1 MIRKAIESYFSD
13 ATIDSA
19 NKCAQRLIQCL
30 PDQKKIKNNRVLL
43 AYGGGKD
50 SSYMVAWVKYI
61 HNIVLEEKGETFR
74 LRIVT
79 NRHAGM
85 NDKVMENI
93 DNAYRA
99 LGLYDDKSVEC
110 LIVDGLLV
118 RYFERY
124 LLMPESVR
132 IQNRTDVLMSGHRFQ
147 ADARSTFCNA
157 CNLSMMNS
165 FGMASQ
171 WEGGVDVVITGDS
184 SKEQTAYFAWVRHLS
199 RLFNRQAIDEGRGF
213 SSFLKT
219 LDGVAKG
226 YFENIYGPGNV
237 TSEHRIAHALV
248 RDPIFFNIYQD
259 AAYESGE
266 HWSLLTE
273 FLKFDFDELMFS
285 FSESDCGN
293 PTLMAH
299 IRGLRAETLLGRTYT
314 EGVREYVN
322 FAIGLMQQKEFPR
335 HLVSEMSARYQ
346 NDSAID
352 RQRARAEKFALD
364 AYDLSSEQL
373 ICMIYSPFTECG
385 KNLER
390 YLVDQKILL
399 SAPAIH
405 ALLGGNINGCSML
418 KTKLETLSGL
428 NLEQLRQCYGNCLVV
443 SLLEPKSKDPLSRV
457 LRYDPHKAIIQ
468 VKNDNA
474 PDRRITEIISGR

>member
-93 DNAYRA
+93 DNAYRT

-199 RLFNRQAIDEGRGF
+199 RLFNRQSIDEGRGF

-273 FLKFDFDELMFS
+273 FLKFNFDELMFS

-299 IRGLRAETLLGRTYT
+299 IRGLRAETLLGRSYT

-322 FAIGLMQQKEFPR
+322 FAIGLMQQKEFPH

-385 KNLER
+385 KNIER

-418 KTKLETLSGL
+418 KTKLEALSGL
-428 NLEQLRQCYGNCLVV
+428 NFEQLRQCYGNCLVV
-443 SLLEPKSKDPLSRV
+443 SLLEPKNKDPLSRV